1 MIGRGLKRFCNWCLI
16 LCWCWWAFVWVVG
29 SYQSR
34 RVLGVDDLIPTADS
48 WLDAWAAEEGR

>member
-1 MIGRGLKRFCNWCLI
+1 MRGLKRFANWCLI
-16 LCWCWWAFVWVVG
+16 LCACWWAFVWVVG

-34 RVLGVDDLIPTADS
+34 RVLGVDDLIPTADK